1 MEWYYV
7 CWPWLTAKRVE
18 PVVSI
23 SWASCLY
30 CLLLASLPDNELA
43 INSNKISFKFLW
55 KNYISRLEKVWGHS
69 ARGFASCRSV
79 IAAYDQSWGVSN
91 RCSTSLVI
99 NECCF
104 CQFSFS
110 VILLGNVAKPQL
122 SPHVNVIYSIW
133 SNTDYK
139 FTAHLYFWH
148 QYYTSIIS
156 T

>member
-55 KNYISRLEKVWGHS
+55 KNYISRLEKSVGTQCS
-69 ARGFASCRSV
+69 RLCKLSKCNRSLRP
-79 IAAYDQSWGVSN
+79 IMGRIQQMFNFISN
-91 RCSTSLVI
+91 KRV
-99 NECCF
+99 
-104 CQFSFS
+104 FS

-133 SNTDYK
+133 SNIDYK